1 VSFKQEVVNCKKMY
15 QFLVPLRPEIDLM
28 ALIDTLK
35 ERARTCCEL
44 CFGPD
49 GLTAY
54 AVPPDAQVH
63 ERDNVLVCYKCLLQ
77 IEKKEALDKSHWSIL
92 ETSAW
97 SEIPAVQIVAWR
109 MLNRLRHESWAAD
122 LLDMIYLD
130 DANLEKAKKSGDH
143 ENSGD
148 VDLHRD
154 CHGQQLQNGDSVVLI
169 KSLDV
174 KGSTINAKMGTVV
187 KNIRLVPNN
196 TSQIEGRVESQ
207 LIVILTQYVRKQG

>member
-1 VSFKQEVVNCKKMY
+1 MY
-15 QFLVPLRPEIDLM
+15 QIRVPLRPEIDLM

-35 ERARTCCEL
+35 ERAGICCEL
-44 CFGPD
+44 CTGTD

-54 AVPPDAQVH
+54 AVPPDAQAH
-63 ERDNVLVCYKCLLQ
+63 ERDNVLVCSKCLLQ
-77 IEKKEALDKSHWSIL
+77 IEKNEELDKSHWACL
-92 ETSAW
+92 QTSAW
-97 SEIPAVQIVAWR
+97 SDVPAVQIVAWR

-130 DANLEKAKKSGDH
+130 DANLEKAKKTGDH

-187 KNIRLVPNN
+187 KNIRLVPDN
-196 TSQIEGRVESQ
+196 TSHIEGRVESQ